1 MGVGSLLQIIMKS
14 KCVINRFHYLSENGE
29 FFGQTEKG
37 LNMCVFWEEKKTTS
51 VYQHFVKWPVWF
63 ISFS

>member
-14 KCVINRFHYLSENGE
+14 KCVINLFHYLSENGE

-37 LNMCVFWEEKKTTS
+37 LNMCVF
-51 VYQHFVKWPVWF
+51 
-63 ISFS
+63 